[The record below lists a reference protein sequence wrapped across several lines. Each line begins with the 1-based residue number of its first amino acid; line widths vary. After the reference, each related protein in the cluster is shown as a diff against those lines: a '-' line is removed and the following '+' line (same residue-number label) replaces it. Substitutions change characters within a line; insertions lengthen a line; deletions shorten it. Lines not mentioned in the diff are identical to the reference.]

1 MHNRFA
7 STTVELSRRHHQR
20 LHDLY
25 RSAGRLCQ
33 DMLEVELLAAGML
46 ERIDSASGHQIVR
59 VTDSGLTRLAHG
71 FARNKVRCTPHE
83 ALVEKLALEMARA
96 RPVVWRGLSWRAKV
110 RAPERL
116 PDAEAQ
122 SPSRWCVACP
132 DVVSTRDTAVQAYLE
147 PIVHAIKARRAD
159 LLGDLKKSAK
169 RAARPGIGGECWY
182 VGGQTGKGPS
192 IARPDE
198 IMPAGGVMLC
208 EGDRLVVGCPAPRGP
223 QQTLPFRVWMSP
235 SKGSPL
241 GMHDA
246 SQALLQGPVEAWTR

>member
-7 STTVELSRRHHQR
+7 STTETLTWRHHQR
-20 LHDLY
+20 LRDRY
-25 RSAGRLCQ
+25 RSARWPCH

-59 VTDSGLTRLAHG
+59 VTDSGVTQLAHG
-71 FARNKVRCTPHE
+71 FARNKVCCTPHE
-83 ALVEKLALEMARA
+83 ALVEKLAPAMARA
-96 RPVVWRGLSWRAKV
+96 GPVLWRGLGLRAKV
-110 RAPERL
+110 RAPKRL

-132 DVVSTRDTAVQAYLE
+132 DVA
-147 PIVHAIKARRAD
+147 
-159 LLGDLKKSAK
+159 
-169 RAARPGIGGECWY
+169 
-182 VGGQTGKGPS
+182 S
-192 IARPDE
+192 I
-198 IMPAGGVMLC
+198 MLC
-208 EGDRLVVGCPAPRGP
+208 EGDRLVVGCPALRGP